1 MKKIM
6 TLLLIAAAAAI
17 APIALAD
24 DLENFIRQVYD
35 SASGGDRDIIPKYFH
50 PEIEKAGGKSIK
62 SSAKD
67 GIGDLGRL
75 DGWAMLVKNGEIKWT
90 ISGLRIKIVKRD
102 AGSAEAE
109 TEYKST
115 METVLTRDG
124 KNNAETWTG
133 RDYLF
138 LKKNNGKWY
147 LRRMEDR
154 SARSGGMIFRH

>member
-6 TLLLIAAAAAI
+6 TVIILAAAAAT
-17 APIALAD
+17 APFALAD
-24 DLENFIRQVYD
+24 DIEDFIRQVYD
-35 SASGGDRDIIPKYFH
+35 SASRGEWNIIPKYFH

-75 DGWAMLVKNGEIKWT
+75 DGWAMLIKNGEMKWT
-90 ISGLRIKIVKRD
+90 ISGLRIKIVKKD

-115 METVLTRDG
+115 METILTREG
-124 KNNAETWTG
+124 KNTAETWTG
-133 RDYLF
+133 RDYFF
-138 LKKNNGKWY
+138 LKKHDGKWY
-147 LRRMEDR
+147 LRRMEDK
-154 SARSGGMIFRH
+154 SARTGGMIFKP